1 MSPPQEFDHRP
12 VLESL
17 PELPGV
23 YRMLDAGGQILYVG
37 KAKSLKKR
45 VASYFLKTVASPRIA
60 LMVRQ
65 IASIE
70 TTVTRTEAEALLL
83 ENNLIKRHLPPFNIV
98 FRDDKSYPYIQ
109 LSASPFP
116 QLAFFRGS
124 PDRKGDHF
132 GPYPSSH
139 SVRSS
144 IAQLQKLFR
153 LRTCTDTVFANR
165 SRACMLFQIRRCSG
179 PCVGHID
186 GAGYAEDVQ
195 LARLFLGGK
204 SQVVMRK
211 LTTRMEDAAARLEF
225 EQAAMYRDQIAQFG
239 RLRDQQFVTGST
251 VEEADV
257 IVSVVEHGILCIN
270 IAMIRLG
277 EHLGDK
283 PLFPQH
289 SRDWSP
295 EDALSD
301 FVRQHYSMH
310 PVPDRIICN
319 HEVDDDSIR
328 DVNLLAGREIKVTV
342 PRGDEQRSWVEMAEK
357 NAGIAIAARLA
368 SEESRTIALESLRDC
383 LDLVDAP
390 NRIECFDISHTQGEA
405 AVASCVVCIGGAMST
420 SSYRR
425 FNIVG
430 PDAGDD
436 FASIAQAV
444 RRRYERD
451 AAQTNQDS
459 IPDLIVIDG
468 GSGQLNSARAALR
481 EIGISDTIPMI
492 GIAKGE
498 GRKEGLEKIIQ
509 EAPRAA
515 IQFPLSHPGFRLLLE
530 IRNEAHR
537 FAITGHRGRRSK
549 ARRESALDELPGI
562 GPRRRKALL
571 SHFGSLAGVK
581 EASVAQLAN
590 VPGISQKV
598 AELIYRSFH

>member
-1 MSPPQEFDHRP
+1 VSAPPIFDHRA

-17 PELPGV
+17 PDLPGV
-23 YRMLDAGGQILYVG
+23 YRMLDADGQILYVG

-45 VASYFLKTVASPRIA
+45 VSSYFLKTLASPRIA

-109 LSASPFP
+109 LSNAPFP

-132 GPYPSSH
+132 GPYPSAH
-139 SVRSS
+139 SVRGS
-144 IAQLQKLFR
+144 IGLLQKLFR

-165 SRACMLFQIRRCSG
+165 SRACLLYQIRRCSG

-186 GAGYAEDVQ
+186 GAGYADDVQ

-204 SQVVMRK
+204 AQDVIRQ
-211 LTTRMEDAAARLEF
+211 LTARMEDAASRLEF
-225 EQAAMYRDQIAQFG
+225 EQAALYRDQITQFG
-239 RLRDQQFVTGST
+239 RLRDRQFVTGSSIG
-251 VEEADV
+251 EADV
-257 IVSVVEHGILCIN
+257 IVAVVERGILCIN
-270 IAMIRLG
+270 IAMIRMG

-283 PLFPQH
+283 PQFPQH
-289 SRDWSP
+289 SRDWP
-295 EDALSD
+295 PNEALSD
-301 FVRQHYSMH
+301 FLRQHYSVH
-310 PVPDRIICN
+310 PVPERIVCN
-319 HEVDDDSIR
+319 KEVDEDAAQDVSLLADR
-328 DVNLLAGREIKVTV
+328 DVRLGA
-342 PRGDEQRSWVEMAEK
+342 PRGEEQRSWVEMAEK
-357 NAGIAIAARLA
+357 NARIAVTARLA
-368 SEESRTIALESLRDC
+368 SEASRTLALEALRDG
-383 LDLVDAP
+383 LDLPDAP
-390 NRIECFDISHTQGEA
+390 DRIECFDISHTQGEA
-405 AVASCVVCIGGAMST
+405 PVASCVVCVGGAMTPSN
-420 SSYRR
+420 YRR
-425 FNIVG
+425 FNIAG
-430 PDAGDD
+430 SAAGDD

-444 RRRYERD
+444 RRRYER
-451 AAQTNQDS
+451 AAASLDENL
-459 IPDLIVIDG
+459 IPDLVVIDG
-468 GSGQLNSARAALR
+468 GAGQLNAARAALR
-481 EIGISDTIPMI
+481 ELGIDDAVPMI

-498 GRKEGLEKIIQ
+498 GRKEGLEKIVL

-549 ARRESALDELPGI
+549 VRQESALDELPGI

-571 SHFGSLAGVK
+571 SHFGSLAGVR
-581 EASVAQLAN
+581 EASVAQLSN
-590 VPGISQKV
+590 VPGISLKI
-598 AELIYRSFH
+598 AELIFRTFH

>member
-1 MSPPQEFDHRP
+1 VSASSPFDHRP

-23 YRMLDAGGQILYVG
+23 YRMLDADGNILYVG

-45 VASYFLKTVASPRIA
+45 VSSYFLKTLASPRIA

-109 LSASPFP
+109 LSSSPFP
-116 QLAFFRGS
+116 QLAFFRGT

-132 GPYPSSH
+132 GPYPSAH
-139 SVRSS
+139 SVRGS
-144 IAQLQKLFR
+144 IGLLQKLFR

-165 SRACMLFQIRRCSG
+165 SRACLLYQIRRCSG

-186 GAGYAEDVQ
+186 GAGYADDVQ

-204 SQVVMRK
+204 AQDVIRQ
-211 LTTRMEDAAARLEF
+211 LTARMEDAASRLEF
-225 EQAAMYRDQIAQFG
+225 EQAALYRDQITQFS
-239 RLRDQQFVTGST
+239 RIRDRQFVTGSS
-251 VEEADV
+251 VGEADV
-257 IVSVVEHGILCIN
+257 IVAVVERGVLCIN
-270 IAMIRLG
+270 IAMIRMG

-289 SRDWSP
+289 SRDWP
-295 EDALSD
+295 PDEALSD
-301 FVRQHYSMH
+301 FLRQHYAAH
-310 PVPDRIICN
+310 PVPERIVCN
-319 HEVDDDSIR
+319 VEVGEDAAQDVSLLAEHEVR
-328 DVNLLAGREIKVTV
+328 LGA
-342 PRGDEQRSWVEMAEK
+342 PRGEEQRSWVEMAEK
-357 NAGIAIAARLA
+357 NARIAIAARLA
-368 SEESRTIALESLRDC
+368 SEASRTLALEALRDG
-383 LDLVDAP
+383 LDLPDAP

-405 AVASCVVCIGGAMST
+405 PVASCVVCVGGAMTPSN
-420 SSYRR
+420 YRR
-425 FNIVG
+425 FNIAG
-430 PDAGDD
+430 SAAGDD

-444 RRRYERD
+444 RRRYER
-451 AAQTNQDS
+451 AAASLDENL
-459 IPDLIVIDG
+459 IPDLVVIDG
-468 GSGQLNSARAALR
+468 GSGQLNAARTALR
-481 EIGISDTIPMI
+481 ELGIDDAVPMI

-498 GRKEGLEKIIQ
+498 GRKEGLEKIVL

-549 ARRESALDELPGI
+549 VRQESALDELPGI

-571 SHFGSLAGVK
+571 SHFGSLAGVR
-581 EASVAQLAN
+581 EASVAQLSN
-590 VPGISQKV
+590 VPGISLKV
-598 AELIYRSFH
+598 AELIFRTFH